1 MHPHWQIVLSFFF
14 PLIDVVLSPLIDI
27 YPRRSH
33 GMRRMSTASSLAIVA
48 VAVVVVVVAV
58 TTLSYFSIKGTNADL
73 EFVELR

>member
-48 VAVVVVVVAV
+48 VVVVVVAV